1 MASILVKRYRQIPQ
15 NLKPQV
21 SKLLQRC
28 DDDFLPPLSERV
40 NYETIK
46 TAAPSNR
53 YFDEAVE
60 QNAILAFN
68 YGRLVGLMLFT
79 DKDSYT
85 PPEGVDVDFKTY
97 VSTTLVDPEYRG
109 FGIAAAMNE
118 LLESADD
125 VFPILRRT
133 WTTNAVNRSLLANR
147 GFKVVKEF
155 PNDRGNDVG
164 TVYYWRES

>member
-1 MASILVKRYRQIPQ
+1 MASILVKRYQQIPQ

-21 SKLLQRC
+21 AKLLQRC
-28 DDDFLPPLSERV
+28 DDDFFPPLSERT
-40 NYETIK
+40 NYETVK

-53 YFDEAVE
+53 YFDEAME
-60 QNAILAFN
+60 QSAILAFN
-68 YGRLVGLMLFT
+68 YGELVGLMLFT
-79 DKDSYT
+79 NKDSYA
-85 PPEGVDVDFKTY
+85 PSEGVGVNFETY

-109 FGIAAAMNE
+109 FGIATAMNN
-118 LLESADD
+118 LLESVDG

-133 WTTNAVNRSLLANR
+133 WTTNVANRSLLTSR

-155 PNDRGNDVG
+155 PNDRGNGIG

>member
-1 MASILVKRYRQIPQ
+1 MASILVKRYQQIPQ
-15 NLKPQV
+15 NLKPQA

-28 DDDFLPPLSERV
+28 DSDFFPPLSERV

-53 YFDEAVE
+53 YFDEVTE
-60 QNAILAFN
+60 QSAILAFN

-79 DKDSYT
+79 NKDSYT
-85 PPEGVDVDFKTY
+85 PPVDVNFETY

-109 FGIAAAMNE
+109 FGVATAMNE
-118 LLESADD
+118 LLESTDG

-133 WTTNAVNRSLLANR
+133 WTTNAVNRSLLVNR
-147 GFKVVKEF
+147 GFRVVKEF
-155 PNDRGNDVG
+155 PNDRGNGIG
-164 TVYYWRES
+164 TVYYWRKS